1 MQFEWFRLSVVA
13 GQVLWKVVILE
24 RRFLSLTFLTL
35 LKRIELFGTI
45 DRHLRDRIV
54 HFVEEISLLSG

>member
-1 MQFEWFRLSVVA
+1 MVA

-54 HFVEEISLLSG
+54 HFVEEICVNHSSILLVVFY